1 LIDKN
6 IDIKH
11 VDNFKIIE
19 YNIDKIFDEC
29 YRKGKKEYNFIA
41 ILNADEEQLDKL
53 CINDKYMEKYKKEV
67 MRMNDDIKF
76 TTWITEEEDVEEVT
90 SISNVK
96 RNGESIGLKKGERNK
111 SIEIA
116 QSLMEQNI
124 DINVISSA
132 T

>member
-1 LIDKN
+1 M
-6 IDIKH
+6 
-11 VDNFKIIE
+11 DNFKIIE